1 MKVVVDK
8 SERLQKSPRA
18 LLGTMRLTERLLKP
32 RGLEYIDLDSVLPE
46 IPDFSPFLEDIRR
59 ANLLPGIPATAAD
72 IASLKEKIAAIYAD
86 IYNHPVNALKEITL
100 TPGGRMAAMLLCT
113 GIINPNDIVAHPDPG
128 LPMYRLGAIL
138 AGGKPQAYTLLE
150 RNEYL
155 PNLESL
161 TDKQPKN
168 LKLLFL
174 NYPHN
179 PTGAEADLYFYRDLV
194 ARLRK
199 FNTLIALD
207 CSFTGQSEPPIELPL
222 QLRRGT
228 NHFIELHSFGFPYGL
243 QGLGFAIGHPG
254 AVAVLNQTAD
264 ACGYHPLQAEVK
276 YAEIAIKYR
285 TELVTEYTNK
295 IAEKRRLVGDRL
307 KEMGWVVRTARHG
320 PFIWA
325 GIPLRTTAVGFAR
338 KMFIR
343 SGVRARAGSD
353 FGEQGEGYLRLS
365 LTVDMAKLETALENM
380 SKHASMYQ
388 RRRE

>member
-32 RGLEYIDLDSVLPE
+32 RGLEYIDLDSILPE
-46 IPDFSPFLEDIRR
+46 APDYQPFLDELYK
-59 ANLLPGIPATAAD
+59 AKLLPGIPASAAD
-72 IASLKEKIAAIYAD
+72 IFTLKDKLAAFYSEIYGRP
-86 IYNHPVNALKEITL
+86 INPIKEIVL
-100 TPGGRMAAMLLCT
+100 TPGSRMTVMLLCI
-113 GIINPNDIVAHPDPG
+113 GMINPDDIVAHPDPG
-128 LPMYRLGAIL
+128 LPMYRLGAIMS
-138 AGGKPQAYTLLE
+138 GGKPQAYSLLE

-161 TDKQPKN
+161 TEKPAKN
-168 LKLLFL
+168 LKLLYL

-179 PTGAEADLYFYRDLV
+179 PTGAEADLYFYRDLM

-207 CSFTGQSEPPIELPL
+207 CPMAGQSDPPVELPL
-222 QLRRGT
+222 QLRRGAD
-228 NHFIELHSFGFPYGL
+228 HFVELHSFGFPYGL
-243 QGLGFAIGHPG
+243 DGLGFAIGHQG
-254 AVAVLNQTAD
+254 AVAVLNQAAE

-276 YAEIAIKYR
+276 YAEIAIKYHA
-285 TELVTEYTNK
+285 ELASTFAK
-295 IAEKRRLVGDRL
+295 RIAERRRLVGDKL
-307 KEMGWVVRTARHG
+307 KEMGWTIRTARHG

-325 GIPLRTTAVGFAR
+325 GIPSRATAVGFSR

-365 LTVDMAKLETALENM
+365 LTVDIDKLETALENIG
-380 SKHASMYQ
+380 KNASMYQ
-388 RRRE
+388 RRRD

>member
-8 SERLQKSPRA
+8 SERLQKSPLA

-32 RGLEYIDLDSVLPE
+32 RGLEHIDLDSVLPE
-46 IPDFSPFLEDIRR
+46 IPEYQPFLDEISRE
-59 ANLLPGIPATAAD
+59 NLIPGKPATISE
-72 IASLKEKIAAIYAD
+72 IAVLKEKLAALYTD
-86 IYNHPVNALKEITL
+86 IYGHPVNPVKEIAL
-100 TPGGRMAAMLLCT
+100 TPGSRMTAMFLCA
-113 GIINPNDIVAHPDPG
+113 GIINPNDIVSHPDPG

-138 AGGKPQAYTLLE
+138 SGGKPQSYALLE

-161 TDKQPKN
+161 TDKPPKN

-179 PTGAEADLYFYRDLV
+179 PTGAEADLYFYRDLM

-207 CSFTGQSEPPIELPL
+207 CPFTGQSDPPIELPL
-222 QLRRGT
+222 QLRRGADY
-228 NHFIELHSFGFPYGL
+228 FIELHSFGFPYGL
-243 QGLGFAIGHPG
+243 DGFGFAIGHQG

-264 ACGYHPLQAEVK
+264 ACGYHPMRAEIK
-276 YAEIAIKYR
+276 FAEIAIKYHK
-285 TELVTEYTNK
+285 ELASEFAK
-295 IAEKRRLVGDRL
+295 KMALKRKLVGDKL
-307 KEMGWVVRTARHG
+307 KEMGWLIRAARHG

-325 GIPLRTTAVGFAR
+325 GIPSRATAVGFAR
-338 KMFIR
+338 KIFIR
-343 SGVRARAGSD
+343 SGVRVRAGSD

-365 LTVDMAKLETALENM
+365 LTVEIAKLETALENL
-380 SKHASMYQ
+380 SKHASMFQ

>member
-18 LLGTMRLTERLLKP
+18 LLGAMRLTERLLKP

-46 IPDFSPFLEDIRR
+46 LPGYQPFLDEIREEK
-59 ANLLPGIPATAAD
+59 LIPSMPATLSE
-72 IASLKEKIAAIYAD
+72 IAVFKEKLAALYTD
-86 IYNHPVNALKEITL
+86 IYGHPVNPVKEIAL
-100 TPGGRMAAMLLCT
+100 TPGNRMTAMLLCA
-113 GIINPNDIVAHPDPG
+113 GIINPNDIVAYPDPG

-138 AGGKPQAYTLLE
+138 AGGKPQPYMLLE

-161 TDKQPKN
+161 ADKPPKN
-168 LKLLFL
+168 FKLLFL

-179 PTGAEADLYFYRDLV
+179 PTGAEADLYFYRDLM

-207 CSFTGQSEPPIELPL
+207 CPFTGQSDPQIELPL
-222 QLRRGT
+222 QLRRGADY
-228 NHFIELHSFGFPYGL
+228 FIELHSCGFPFGL
-243 QGLGFAIGHPG
+243 YGLGFAIGHQG

-264 ACGYHPLQAEVK
+264 ACGYHPLQAEIK
-276 YAEIAIKYR
+276 YAEIAIKYHK
-285 TELVTEYTNK
+285 ELALDFAHK
-295 IAEKRRLVGDRL
+295 IAEKRKLVGDKL
-307 KEMGWVVRTARHG
+307 KEMGWIIRTARHG

-325 GIPLRTTAVGFAR
+325 AIPSRATAVGFAR
-338 KMFIR
+338 KIFIR
-343 SGVRARAGSD
+343 SGVRVRAGSD

-365 LTVDMAKLETALENM
+365 LTVDMAKLETALENIG
-380 SKHASMYQ
+380 KNASMYQ